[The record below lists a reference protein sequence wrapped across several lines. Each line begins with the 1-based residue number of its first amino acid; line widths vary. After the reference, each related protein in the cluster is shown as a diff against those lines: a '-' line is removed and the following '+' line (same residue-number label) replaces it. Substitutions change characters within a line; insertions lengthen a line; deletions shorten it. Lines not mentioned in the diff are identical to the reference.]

1 MTTSKSWRWTKG
13 DDMSKSTQKSV
24 LTLQD
29 IFGYLRFTNCL
40 ESKLRSSLDLWTT
53 STIKPSLPSI
63 PIFLQPPSILDLT
76 ETNRART
83 QEHTHRNYQQHL
95 PQTHPRSYR
104 SIQAHLQNHNPPL
117 MQYNPN
123 HIYSPDYAH
132 DTPTSMKKMHVFV
145 TILID
150 HNQ

>member
-1 MTTSKSWRWTKG
+1 MTTSKSWRWTKD
-13 DDMSKSTQKSV
+13 DDMSKSTQNPV

-29 IFGYLRFTNCL
+29 VFGYLGYTNCL
-40 ESKLRSSLDLWTT
+40 ESKLQLSLNLWTA

-63 PIFLQPPSILDLT
+63 PFFLQSPRTLDLT

-83 QEHTHRNYQQHL
+83 QEHTHRNYQQHI

-123 HIYSPDYAH
+123 HIYPPDHAY
-132 DTPTSMKKMHVFV
+132 DTHTSMKKMHVFV
-145 TILID
+145 PMLID